1 VGFRDIGEGR
11 MDILK
16 GKTAIV
22 TGGGTGIGLA
32 IARRF
37 YEEGAAVV
45 ICGRRE
51 ERLREA
57 AGRMVGGP
65 GRIYPLR
72 ADVTVEEDIHALVRT
87 AEDKTGRLDILVNNA
102 GVMRFDKLE
111 EADSAQWDLL
121 LETNVRAPWRL
132 MTAALPALRRAGGGS
147 IINLS
152 SIAGIKAFPGAGL
165 YCTSKAALQ
174 ALSQV
179 MAMEAA
185 ADGIRVNV
193 ICPALVEETE
203 LADPIFGPE
212 KVSRFYETM
221 RPLHPLGRSGRPP
234 DIAEAALFLASGQS
248 SWVTGVILPVDG
260 GRQLATNRPPT

>member
-1 VGFRDIGEGR
+1 
-11 MDILK
+11 MDMLK

-37 YEEGAAVV
+37 CEEGAAVV

-51 ERLREA
+51 ERLKEA
-57 AGRMVGGP
+57 AGTMAAGP
-65 GRIYPLR
+65 GRVLPVR
-72 ADVTVEEDIHALVRT
+72 ADVTVEDEIRALVRM
-87 AEDKTGRLDILVNNA
+87 AEEKTGRLDILVNNA
-102 GVMRFDKLE
+102 GVMRFARLD
-111 EADSAQWDLL
+111 EADHAQWDLL
-121 LETNVRAPWRL
+121 MQTNVWAPWRL
-132 MTAALPALRRAGGGS
+132 MVAALPALRRAGGGS

-152 SIAGIKAFPGAGL
+152 SIAGIKSFPGAGL
-165 YCTSKAALQ
+165 YCTSKTALQ

-179 MAMEAA
+179 MAVEAA

-203 LADPIFGPE
+203 LADPIFGQEGVP
-212 KVSRFYETM
+212 RFYEAM
-221 RPLHPLGRSGRPP
+221 RPLHPLGRNGRPR

-248 SWVTGVILPVDG
+248 AWVTGVILPVDG
-260 GRQLATNRPPT
+260 GRQLATNRPPV